1 MLKHCLVPTCKKA
14 VMYLMEKA
22 LDKLHSGMSCSAVN
36 SEFNVNESIV
46 SIK

>member
-1 MLKHCLVPTCKKA
+1 MTVFLLA
-14 VMYLMEKA
+14 GMYLMEKVPA